1 MKTTVQWI
9 DEANAKL
16 QTNDYKLSK
25 ALGISTS
32 LMSAYRHQRQTI
44 SENHAIKL
52 GELMGIDPMPIVAA
66 AAYERSKADH
76 IKAFWA
82 RHAETVTT
90 AVAVV
95 LVGGTLLTAPPPVYA
110 GGNPVP
116 VDITGQDI
124 HCSKYRRRRKRTSA
138 DRWVREITGH
148 LPGFFS
154 SSRSA
159 SHSHD

>member
-1 MKTTVQWI
+1 MKTTAQWI
-9 DEANAKL
+9 EQAITQLDVTAYRLAKMM
-16 QTNDYKLSK
+16 QAD
-25 ALGISTS
+25 TS
-32 LMSAYRHQRQTI
+32 LVTAYRNGRQII
-44 SENHAIKL
+44 SEGHAIKL
-52 GELMGIDPMPIVAA
+52 GELMGIDPLPIVAT
-66 AAYERSKADH
+66 AAYERSKTDQMR
-76 IKAFWA
+76 AFWA

-95 LVGGTLLTAPPPVYA
+95 LVGGTLLTAPA
-110 GGNPVP
+110 SADAREMSALSSHNS
-116 VDITGQDI
+116 TGYTLG
-124 HCSKYRRRRKRTSA
+124 KRYRRRKRAGA